1 MDVRLTKN
9 SLAEVN
15 VELLDGE
22 NVGLE
27 CKICGEHWSPDILPG
42 GRLARGW
49 WKCPKNP
56 DHSQRHESK
65 TIISENSIYLELVG
79 IIKNWP
85 KSRLDELR
93 VFTLLWGIQNAELS
107 PEIKA
112 DWQRD
117 LDAFVDY
124 KRRTLGKSARRKF
137 EAMLENNKYMTYRE
151 VSDETFKSD

>member
-1 MDVRLTKN
+1 MSIPEYCTQNNGACDTCALVNYGRDCMNNKFYTMDN
-9 SLAEVN
+9 
-15 VELLDGE
+15 
-22 NVGLE
+22 
-27 CKICGEHWSPDILPG
+27 
-42 GRLARGW
+42 
-49 WKCPKNP
+49 
-56 DHSQRHESK
+56 
-65 TIISENSIYLELVG
+65 SENSTYLELVG

-85 KSRLDELR
+85 KSRLVELR

-151 VSDETFKSD
+151 G